1 MTKKEKII
9 YLLTCTT
16 EEIVEEAK
24 KLDQKG
30 SLFAKNNSKTGQII
44 ESKKIPG
51 KMFKVKSQ
59 DLEIEGS
66 CRQNCRGCYACKS
79 CAYHWDTVL
88 PCCIITQRL
97 IKEAPEVFK
106 RLVIANTLMERV
118 FRFNESG
125 DIETLEELKLY
136 NEIAKARPHT
146 QFLVYTENHDLAD
159 MLKDKAE
166 NLMIRR
172 SYWWDGTL
180 SDAER
185 IITDSAGRPSF
196 IACADVLEAKKT
208 FKNVL
213 ICPCSFNTKD
223 HKTTCSKCGNCFFSN
238 NLIFEKIH

>member
-1 MTKKEKII
+1 MNKKDKII

-16 EEIVEEAK
+16 DEIIKEAK
-24 KLDQKG
+24 ALDLKG
-30 SLFAKNNSKTGQII
+30 SLFAKNNTKTGQII

-51 KMFKVKSQ
+51 KTFRVKSQ
-59 DLEIEGS
+59 DLEMEGS
-66 CRQNCRGCYACKS
+66 CRQNCKGCYACKS
-79 CAYHWDTVL
+79 CAYHWDAVL
-88 PCCIITQRL
+88 PTCIITQRI

-125 DIETLEELKLY
+125 DIETLEELRLY

-159 MLKDKAE
+159 ALEEKAD

-172 SYWWDGTL
+172 SYWWDGTT
-180 SDAER
+180 SDAKR
-185 IITDSAGRPSF
+185 ILNDAKGRPSF

-208 FKNVL
+208 FEN
-213 ICPCSFNTKD
+213 IEACPCSFNTKD
-223 HKTTCSKCGNCFFSN
+223 KKTTCSKCGKCFFNSS
-238 NLIFEKIH
+238 LIFEKIH